1 MSKIYNVNVDK
12 ISYNLFLDKRMGL
25 LIIQDIT
32 SSRFTLSMKT
42 TAGWE
47 RMMLSTFFLEL
58 IYLVDDA
65 IFIFDVKYSMFF
77 LLFQLSDSFEYLF
90 VVGWDGL
97 GTFL

>member
-42 TAGWE
+42 TAG
-47 RMMLSTFFLEL
+47 
-58 IYLVDDA
+58 
-65 IFIFDVKYSMFF
+65 
-77 LLFQLSDSFEYLF
+77 
-90 VVGWDGL
+90 
-97 GTFL
+97 